1 MAASGITYSDI
12 VKQLRG
18 GKLSPVYLL
27 HGEEGYY
34 IDRLVEEFEN
44 AVPADERDFNL
55 YVLYGPETTP
65 QVVMET
71 CSRYPMMS
79 DRVVVIL
86 KEAQSMRAD
95 ALDRLSRYVSNP
107 SASTVLVIACRGAK
121 AKGKDLLAAVKKAG
135 GVNFESQKLND
146 RTVGPVIAGLIKAKG
161 LNIEQKG
168 MMMLRDFI
176 GNDVS
181 RLYNEIDKLAM
192 VLGQGAMVTPEA
204 IERNIGVSK
213 DYNSFEL
220 VDALSSRN
228 SAKAFRIIAYFKA
241 NPKSNPAPMVVA
253 AIYNFFSN
261 LIIMQFSPD
270 KSPSGL
276 AAAAGFRNSWQLKSY
291 EPALRSYN
299 AFQSM
304 EIISAIRQ
312 FDTRSKGV
320 GSRQNEHDLLKD
332 LIFRILTAPGHITI

>member
-1 MAASGITYSDI
+1 MAAASITFND
-12 VKQLRG
+12 VRKQLRS
-18 GKLSPVYLL
+18 GKLAPVYLL

-34 IDRLVEEFEN
+34 IDRLVEEFE
-44 AVPADERDFNL
+44 ALVPEEERDFNL

-95 ALDRLSRYVSNP
+95 ALNKLYAYVEKP
-107 SASTVLVIACRGAK
+107 SASTVLVIASRGAK
-121 AKGKDLLAAVKKAG
+121 AKGKDLLAAVKKCG

-146 RTVGPVIAGLIKAKG
+146 RNVGPVIADLIKSKG

-168 MMMLRDFI
+168 LMMLRDFI
-176 GNDVS
+176 GNDVA

-192 VLGQGAMVTPEA
+192 VLGRGAMVTPEA

-220 VDALSSRN
+220 VDALGSRN
-228 SAKAFRIIAYFKA
+228 SEKAFKIIAYFKA
-241 NPKSNPAPMVVA
+241 NPKANPTPMVVA
-253 AIYNFFSN
+253 TIFNFFCN

-270 KSPSGL
+270 KSPAGM
-276 AAAAGFRNSWQLKSY
+276 AAAAGFKSSWQVKNY
-291 EPALRSYN
+291 EPALRAYN
-299 AFQSM
+299 AFQTM
-304 EIISAIRQ
+304 EIIAAIRQ

-320 GSRQNEHDLLKD
+320 GSRQNEYDLLKD
-332 LIFRILTAPGHITI
+332 LVFHILTAPGRIVI